1 MQPKDFQEEVK
12 QASDKLARV
21 KKRRSD
27 VQIPLPLTIVSK
39 MTRVNVVQYDGN
51 GIGSTKV
58 TNLI

>member
-27 VQIPLPLTIVSK
+27 VQIPSPLTIVSK
-39 MTRVNVVQYDGN
+39 MTQVIVFQYDG
-51 GIGSTKV
+51 GGVGSTKV
-58 TNLI
+58 TN

>member
-27 VQIPLPLTIVSK
+27 VQIPSPLTIVSK
-39 MTRVNVVQYDGN
+39 TTRVIVFQYDGD
-51 GIGSTKV
+51 GVGSTKV
-58 TNLI
+58 TN

>member
-27 VQIPLPLTIVSK
+27 VQIPSPLTIVRK
-39 MTRVNVVQYDGN
+39 MTRVIVFQYNGDGV
-51 GIGSTKV
+51 GSTKV
-58 TNLI
+58 TN

>member
-27 VQIPLPLTIVSK
+27 VQIPSPLTIVSK
-39 MTRVNVVQYDGN
+39 MTRVFVFQYDGD
-51 GIGSTKV
+51 GVGSTKV
-58 TNLI
+58 TN

>member
-27 VQIPLPLTIVSK
+27 VQIPSPLTIVSE

-51 GIGSTKV
+51 GIGSTKL

>member
-27 VQIPLPLTIVSK
+27 IQIPSPLTIVSYLLYLLSH
-39 MTRVNVVQYDGN
+39 RV
-51 GIGSTKV
+51 
-58 TNLI
+58 